1 VFGSGFKYKVALWF
15 SIADSVNAASGETI
29 DLTVLE
35 EDLLN
40 NNEPNNNDGQPAGKQ
55 TLRKTGLSLKA
66 RVLYAVLRI
75 RIRDPV
81 PFWPLEP
88 GSGMGKKS
96 RSGSGMNI
104 PEHISESFETIWG

>member
-1 VFGSGFKYKVALWF
+1 
-15 SIADSVNAASGETI
+15 VNAASGETI

-55 TLRKTGLSLKA
+55 ILKV
-66 RVLYAVLRI
+66 RVLYEVLRI

-81 PFWPLEP
+81 PF
-88 GSGMGKKS
+88 
-96 RSGSGMNI
+96 
-104 PEHISESFETIWG
+104 